1 MMKGTI
7 LVNAYADMPSLTEQA
22 SRLKEEFTKA
32 GAKVSVVKN
41 DDYSALCAKRGLL
54 TKDYG
59 DFVVYLDKDKY
70 LARILE
76 KTGIRL
82 FNRAAAIE
90 TCDDKMITHV
100 ALSGVVPMPETI
112 PAPLCYTNNAVI
124 KPEEADKVISVLGL
138 PVVVKESFGSRGKGV
153 YLARTKEELLALMN
167 VLKGKPVLYQK
178 FVEES
183 AGRDMRIIVIGGK
196 CFAAMERRSDA
207 DFRSNIDLG
216 GKGYAVTPPDEYV
229 ALAEKAATALGL
241 DYCGVDLLYGKD
253 GPLLAEV
260 NSNAFFREAERVTGR
275 NVARAYV
282 ARVLDVISSKNVRE
296 GL

>member
-100 ALSGVVPMPETI
+100 ALSGVVQRPENI
-112 PAPLCYTNNAVI
+112 PEPRWDTNNEVGES
-124 KPEEADKVISVLGL
+124 EEADKVISVLGL
-138 PVVVKESFGSRGKGV
+138 PVGV
-153 YLARTKEELLALMN
+153 
-167 VLKGKPVLYQK
+167 
-178 FVEES
+178 
-183 AGRDMRIIVIGGK
+183 
-196 CFAAMERRSDA
+196 
-207 DFRSNIDLG
+207 
-216 GKGYAVTPPDEYV
+216 
-229 ALAEKAATALGL
+229 
-241 DYCGVDLLYGKD
+241 
-253 GPLLAEV
+253 
-260 NSNAFFREAERVTGR
+260 
-275 NVARAYV
+275 
-282 ARVLDVISSKNVRE
+282 
-296 GL
+296 